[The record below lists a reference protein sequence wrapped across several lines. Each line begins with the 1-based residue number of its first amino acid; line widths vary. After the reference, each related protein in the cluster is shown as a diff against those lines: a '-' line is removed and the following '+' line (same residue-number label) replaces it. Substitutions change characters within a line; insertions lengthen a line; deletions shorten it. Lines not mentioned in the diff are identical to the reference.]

1 MNADQINEFGYDT
14 SKIFRI
20 LHQMFT
26 KKSLQRIK
34 RPEKPIHRLEFEFN
48 FQLRWTR
55 NSAKKSD
62 LLYSYECS
70 CNLYDGLKNSDKSS
84 KLILSNECS

>member
-1 MNADQINEFGYDT
+1 MHADHINEFGHDT

-20 LHQMFT
+20 YTKMFT

-34 RPEKPIHRLEFEFN
+34 RPEKPIHRLEFDIN

-55 NSAKKSD
+55 KSAKKSD
-62 LLYSYECS
+62 LLYSYAWS
-70 CNLYDGLKNSDKSS
+70 
-84 KLILSNECS
+84 

>member
-1 MNADQINEFGYDT
+1 MNADQINELVMIPPRF
-14 SKIFRI
+14 S
-20 LHQMFT
+20 

-34 RPEKPIHRLEFEFN
+34 RPEKPIHGLAVEIN
-48 FQLRWTR
+48 LQLRWTR
-55 NSAKKSD
+55 NFAKQSD

>member
-34 RPEKPIHRLEFEFN
+34 RPEKPIHSLKFDIN
-48 FQLRWTR
+48 FQLRRTR
-55 NSAKKSD
+55 KSAKKSD
-62 LLYSYECS
+62 LLYSYAWS
-70 CNLYDGLKNSDKSS
+70 
-84 KLILSNECS
+84 